1 MQDHATFIYLTL
13 PVRPGFVEQM
23 LPEEAAAMQ
32 AHVAFMNQKIHETTV
47 HLIGPCLDR
56 AFGIA
61 IIEAASLE
69 AARQLLEHDPA
80 VERGV
85 LRGEIHPFHISYLP
99 SAGLNSMG
107 RPGS

>member
-1 MQDHATFIYLTL
+1 MEDCSTFVYLTR
-13 PVRPGFVEQM
+13 PIRPGFVEQM

-32 AHVAFMNQKIHETTV
+32 AHFAFLNQKLNEATF

-61 IIEAASLE
+61 FFEAASLE
-69 AARQLLEHDPA
+69 AAQQLMKHDPA

-85 LRGEIHPFHISYLP
+85 LHGEIHPFHISYLP
-99 SAGLNSMG
+99 SVGLTAMG
-107 RPGS
+107 KP